1 MEVIAR
7 AATDPTV
14 DIDKMERLLAMQERV
29 MEKQA
34 ETAFNIA
41 LNETQAEMRRI
52 AADANNPQTKSK
64 YASYAALDRVL
75 RPIYTERGL
84 SLSFDTADGAADG
97 YVRVVCYVSHSA
109 GHTRTYRV
117 DMACDGKG
125 AKGGDVMTK
134 THAMGSAFTYGQRY
148 LLKAIFNVAVGEDDD
163 GNGGQGNPDAV
174 SFAETEGVRTRWK
187 KLNPKGTR
195 EEYEKWIEETC
206 GLLKPFD
213 SKSWRLADLH
223 ACEVKLDGMEGK

>member
-1 MEVIAR
+1 
-7 AATDPTV
+7 V
-14 DIDKMERLLAMQERV
+14 DIDKMERLLEMQERI
-29 MEKQA
+29 MAKQA

-41 LNETQAEMRRI
+41 LNEVQADMKRI
-52 AADANNPQTKSK
+52 AADANNKQTSSK

-75 RPIYTERGL
+75 RPVYTERGL
-84 SLSFDTADGAADG
+84 SLSFDTGDGAAEG
-97 YVRVVCYVSHSA
+97 YVRVLCYVSHSM

-148 LLKAIFNVAVGEDDD
+148 LLKAIFNVAVGDDDD
-163 GNGGQGNPDAV
+163 GNGASQPDAV
-174 SFAETEGVRTRWK
+174 SKTEIEGVQARWK
-187 KLNPKGTR
+187 KGNPKGTR
-195 EEYEKWIEETC
+195 ADYEKWVDATC

-213 SKSWRLADLH
+213 SRAWRVADLNRCN
-223 ACEVKLDGMEGK
+223 ARLDETERASE

>member
-1 MEVIAR
+1 
-7 AATDPTV
+7 
-14 DIDKMERLLAMQERV
+14 MQERF
-29 MEKQA
+29 MAKQA

-41 LNETQAEMRRI
+41 LNDIQAEMRRI
-52 AADANNPQTKSK
+52 AADANNPQTKSN

-75 RPIYTERGL
+75 RPIYTQHGL
-84 SLSFDTADGAADG
+84 SLSFDTTDGAPEG
-97 YVRVVCYVSHSA
+97 YARIVCYVSHSM

-163 GNGGQGNPDAV
+163 GNLGKPKADAV
-174 SFAETEGVRTRWK
+174 SIEEARNVFRRWK
-187 KLNPKGTR
+187 KLNSDGGKVEFEQWVER
-195 EEYEKWIEETC
+195 IC
-206 GLLKPFD
+206 GLLRPD
-213 SKSWRLADLH
+213 VPGNWRLRDINKCHADLD
-223 ACEVKLDGMEGK
+223 ATEAILAQQAEAK